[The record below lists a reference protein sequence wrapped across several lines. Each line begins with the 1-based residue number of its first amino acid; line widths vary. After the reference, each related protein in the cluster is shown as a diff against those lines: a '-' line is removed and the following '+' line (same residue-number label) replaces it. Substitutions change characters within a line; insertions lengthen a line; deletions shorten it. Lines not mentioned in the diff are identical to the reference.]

1 MKDLVRS
8 TWILFETQVKRL
20 CSSKRALLVGLL
32 SLAPVAV
39 SLFVLQVRP
48 EDELRAPIASIL
60 WMIMAQ
66 IVMPIGALI
75 FGAAI
80 ISEEVEDRTVTYL
93 FTRPIPRPA
102 LLLGRWFSA
111 WALMA
116 GMFFVSVCSAA
127 WILAQAFP
135 ESTGAANPFAWSVPL
150 VLVLIVGSGVYSMLF
165 ALVGVL
171 LKRPMILGLA
181 YVFAFEN
188 LLLLF
193 PMVPGQIGSMTIQYH
208 LRGLV
213 AGIGGEVWEKA
224 DVIRRVELESG
235 LDAGITLFFILAFAG
250 SFGVWILNKRQFE
263 LTA

>member
-8 TWILFETQVKRL
+8 TWILFETQVKRQ
-20 CSSKRALLVGLL
+20 CTSKRSLLVGLL
-32 SLAPVAV
+32 ALAPVAV
-39 SLFVLQVRP
+39 ALFVLQVRP
-48 EDELRAPIASIL
+48 EDELSAPIASIL
-60 WMIMAQ
+60 WMIMGQ
-66 IVMPIGALI
+66 IVMPIAALI

-111 WALMA
+111 LAVMA
-116 GMFFVSVCSAA
+116 GMFFVSACSAA

-135 ESTGAANPFAWSVPL
+135 ESTGADESFAWSLPL
-150 VLVLIVGSGVYSMLF
+150 VLVMIVGSGVYSMLF
-165 ALVGVL
+165 ALAGVL
-171 LKRPMILGLA
+171 FKRPMILGLA
-181 YVFAFEN
+181 YVFASEN
-188 LLLLF
+188 LLLLS
-193 PMVPGQIGSMTIQYH
+193 PMVPGQIGSLTIQYH

-213 AGIGGEVWEKA
+213 SGIGGEVWEKA
-224 DVIRRVELESG
+224 DIFRRAEFESG